1 LSEAFV
7 ILALVLLN
15 GFFALSELALVSA
28 KRARLQVRADQGS
41 RGARVA
47 LSLLA
52 DPTALLSSTQIG
64 ISLISILTGVYS
76 GAEIATGVGAWLEA
90 LGVPSQYSREIAFT
104 AIVVL
109 VTVVSIIFGELIP
122 KRIALN
128 HAETLAIWTAP
139 PMKLFAAATA
149 PLVWLLR
156 WVTNGVLK
164 LLPVSAAPDASV
176 IEDEVREMVAE
187 GARTGVFHAAERTLI
202 DGVLALAD
210 RRASSV
216 MVSRQDL
223 VWLDLDEPLPA
234 LWQQAKDSGQSHFL
248 AARGSLD
255 HLAGVLSLANLS
267 EALRR
272 GHLDAE
278 TDLQPP
284 LHVLDRLSVLQLL
297 DRFQKQPAPLVVI
310 TDEYGDVEG
319 VVTPLDILGAI
330 SGQVAEGMAGDGP
343 EIVRREDGSLLVDG
357 ALPVENLQTALG
369 RRDLVAPNDY
379 TSVAGFVLWQMGRIP
394 KAGDVMEWRDLR
406 VEVLDMDGT
415 RIDKVLVTVVPSQDD
430 PSG

>member
-1 LSEAFV
+1 LSEVFV

-41 RGARVA
+41 RGAKIA

-76 GAEIATGVGAWLEA
+76 GATIAEQVGAWIA
-90 LGVPSQYSREIAFT
+90 SMGVLVEYAREIAFST
-104 AIVVL
+104 VVVI

-128 HAETLAIWTAP
+128 HAETLSIWTAP

-156 WVTNGVLK
+156 IVTNGVLK
-164 LLPVSAAPDASV
+164 LIPVSAAPEAAV
-176 IEDEVREMVAE
+176 TEDEVREMIAE
-187 GARTGVFHAAERTLI
+187 GTRTGVFHAAERQLI

-210 RRASSV
+210 RKATSV
-216 MVSRQDL
+216 MVPRQDV

-234 LWQQAKDSGQSHFL
+234 LWQQAKDSGHAHFL

-255 HLAGVLSLANLS
+255 DLVGVLSLANLS

-272 GHLDAE
+272 GHLDVEQDVTPA
-278 TDLQPP
+278 

-297 DRFQKQPAPLVVI
+297 DRFQKQPVPLAVI

-330 SGQVAEGMAGDGP
+330 AGHVPESGSEGAG
-343 EIVRREDGSLLVDG
+343 ELVRRADGSWLVDG
-357 ALPVENLQTALG
+357 QLPVEDLQSVLA
-369 RRDLVAPNDY
+369 RRDLAQPNDY
-379 TSVAGFVLWQMGRIP
+379 TTVAGFVLWQTGRIP
-394 KAGDVMEWRDLR
+394 KAGEAFEWRNLR
-406 VEVLDMDGT
+406 VEVVDMDGT
-415 RIDKVLVTVVPSQDD
+415 RVDKVLVNVLPDD